1 VVESDRRLQFEQ
13 LAFLAGGGR
22 RFRLTTDAPE
32 PRYVIARLGTNGQVM
47 TNARIEGFNL
57 FTGDAVQAR
66 VAERLPDGSQIVEMA
81 MILSGVPLDILIRIE
96 IFVGGITFD
105 DGTIVKE
112 LTAADFDNLGQY
124 TVRFIRPATA
134 QTSVCHRTKVYQAG
148 VLIGEF

>member
-1 VVESDRRLQFEQ
+1 
-13 LAFLAGGGR
+13 
-22 RFRLTTDAPE
+22 
-32 PRYVIARLGTNGQVM
+32 M